1 MKKFLI
7 IILFFLSQIF
17 HTQKCNCENHPE
29 LKRIISCKPQVF
41 KNNAKVFWQYNCD
54 SSWLIFQ
61 NNHIKKKLFSLEK
74 DLISLTNRI
83 GYSNIEEY
91 KHSFLVEYRVIS
103 GCCQSPEY
111 ILHNKNNGNVIKK
124 LGIIL
129 YKDQTKNN
137 TPFILTLKSLTT
149 ILFTDL
155 NTNKI
160 NNFYLKKGML
170 EKIMLQN
177 NYLST
182 DNIFDKI
189 EMQNNII
196 LLHYKIFNKKKQ
208 PKKKTIKINT
218 EKFY

>member
-1 MKKFLI
+1 MKKILI

-29 LKRIISCKPQVF
+29 LKKIISCKPQIF

-61 NNHIKKKLFSLEK
+61 NKHSKKKLFSLEK
-74 DLISLTNRI
+74 DLISLTNRL

-129 YKDQTKNN
+129 YRNQTKNN
-137 TPFILTLKSLTT
+137 IPFILTLQNLTT

-160 NNFYLKKGML
+160 NRFYLKKGML
-170 EKIMLQN
+170 EKVMLQN

-182 DNIFDKI
+182 DNIFNKI

-196 LLHYKIFNKKKQ
+196 LLHYKVFNKKKQ